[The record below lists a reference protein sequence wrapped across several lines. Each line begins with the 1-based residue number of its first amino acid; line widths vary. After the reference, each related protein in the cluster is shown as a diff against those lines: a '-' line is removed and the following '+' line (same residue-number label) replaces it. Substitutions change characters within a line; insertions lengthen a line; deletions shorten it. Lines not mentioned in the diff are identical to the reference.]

1 MFLRPYEA
9 GQLHLL
15 AGSLALLGRD
25 FSEAR
30 MGHQGLLPHSRTA
43 ALEHRSAWAGE
54 TCAGDAAWTFPEISD
69 DVFGYK

>member
-1 MFLRPYEA
+1 MFLCPYEA
-9 GQLHLL
+9 DQLHVL
-15 AGSLALLGRD
+15 AGSLALPGRD

-30 MGHQGLLPHSRTA
+30 MGHHGLLPDSRTA

-54 TCAGDAAWTFPEISD
+54 TWAGNAAWTFPEVSD

>member
-1 MFLRPYEA
+1 MFVCPYEA
-9 GQLHLL
+9 AQLHLL

-30 MGHQGLLPHSRTA
+30 MGHQGLLPDSRTA
-43 ALEHRSAWAGE
+43 AWNTVLLGAGE
-54 TCAGDAAWTFPEISD
+54 TWAGNAAWTFLEISD